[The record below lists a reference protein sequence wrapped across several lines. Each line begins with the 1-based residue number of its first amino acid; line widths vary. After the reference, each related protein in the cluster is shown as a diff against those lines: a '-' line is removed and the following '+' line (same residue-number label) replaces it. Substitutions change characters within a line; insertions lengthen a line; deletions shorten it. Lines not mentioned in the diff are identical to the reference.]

1 MKEKTNS
8 MILCSLL
15 LGLLAAVLL
24 LTFLSLSYD
33 YHRDGTMNSQRNL
46 LIITLICLMLM
57 GGLLFALRDYLKE
70 ISVKAYTDVTGVHDK
85 KSLEKYLFQLRER
98 SDTLDIGIM
107 MFDLNGLKW
116 INDNYGHERGDTY
129 IQSFASCLTRI
140 LSENSFL
147 ARFGGDE
154 FVIVQEH
161 TSPLELHSMNQRL
174 QQLVDEYNRTIEL
187 PLSYAVGYE
196 VSYKNHYYIIDDLM
210 RIADQNMYQ
219 DKLEKKSRSSENI
232 RNLPVSRTVSSINE
246 EILAMKLRSILQ
258 KNNHHNYMLFMTD
271 MENFHFINDSY
282 GYQMGNSVLNALY
295 DSLRTAVES
304 PFLYRLHSDVF
315 VSIADMTGKDTDSIM
330 AAMQG
335 RNHRIGHHLAELFPI
350 GSCVINTGACWLK
363 DPTVSPEKY
372 ISHVNIA
379 RREAKKLPV
388 HICCYSPKMAEAERS
403 RAEVLHSFHQA
414 LKNEKFSIYFQPKIS
429 PDGAIRGAEVL
440 VRWMQPDGTC
450 RMPDT
455 FIPLLEKTGDIV
467 ALDYYVYEKAFDW
480 LHSRYQQGEPPL
492 SLSLNVSA
500 VHFAHPQEL
509 ISRIYQLIE
518 KYQIHTRDIIFEIT
532 ESIYIHNLDTVN
544 RVIEELHNHHIR
556 ISMDDFGSGYSSLS
570 TLKDIHFD
578 EVKLDRTF
586 VSDGLTDSGKIVLQ
600 ELFHILKRLNK
611 SIVCEGVETKPVSDF
626 LIGEGCDELQGF
638 LYYRPMCEQDFTKLL
653 LTHKKVT
660 S

>member
-1 MKEKTNS
+1 MKKKTNS

-33 YHRDGTMNSQRNL
+33 YHRDGTMNPQRNL

-219 DKLEKKSRSSENI
+219 DKLEKKSHSSENTK
-232 RNLPVSRTVSSINE
+232 NLPVSRT
-246 EILAMKLRSILQ
+246 
-258 KNNHHNYMLFMTD
+258 
-271 MENFHFINDSY
+271 
-282 GYQMGNSVLNALY
+282 
-295 DSLRTAVES
+295 
-304 PFLYRLHSDVF
+304 
-315 VSIADMTGKDTDSIM
+315 
-330 AAMQG
+330 
-335 RNHRIGHHLAELFPI
+335 
-350 GSCVINTGACWLK
+350 
-363 DPTVSPEKY
+363 
-372 ISHVNIA
+372 
-379 RREAKKLPV
+379 
-388 HICCYSPKMAEAERS
+388 
-403 RAEVLHSFHQA
+403 
-414 LKNEKFSIYFQPKIS
+414 
-429 PDGAIRGAEVL
+429 
-440 VRWMQPDGTC
+440 
-450 RMPDT
+450 
-455 FIPLLEKTGDIV
+455 
-467 ALDYYVYEKAFDW
+467 
-480 LHSRYQQGEPPL
+480 
-492 SLSLNVSA
+492 
-500 VHFAHPQEL
+500 
-509 ISRIYQLIE
+509 
-518 KYQIHTRDIIFEIT
+518 
-532 ESIYIHNLDTVN
+532 
-544 RVIEELHNHHIR
+544 
-556 ISMDDFGSGYSSLS
+556 
-570 TLKDIHFD
+570 
-578 EVKLDRTF
+578 
-586 VSDGLTDSGKIVLQ
+586 
-600 ELFHILKRLNK
+600 
-611 SIVCEGVETKPVSDF
+611 
-626 LIGEGCDELQGF
+626 GF
-638 LYYRPMCEQDFTKLL
+638 FY
-653 LTHKKVT
+653 
-660 S
+660 